1 MIRILL
7 MITFLISF
15 QGLGLDPPT
24 NDCEEAYS
32 PSDTR
37 SFTPPPPSNIS
48 KFAQPILDKVSDI
61 TIPPNLQ
68 EILANVKRQESSKV
82 DPYLPSKPSASFLPA
97 AGTAS
102 LYQNTSRYSPSSR
115 INQSEKISSDVPKEN
130 KSTLSSLSDL
140 DLIRKAE
147 EELAAAAATPSMSV
161 PPPSLLASPGAGVV
175 LTSST
180 DPISSSSITPS
191 SQTLSSISL
200 PSETVLESSIP
211 YKSLPDSFKK
221 TFAPEQPKPPGLE
234 DEDFP
239 AFPSIPPTIDISKEV
254 ATTTATPTVTS
265 LSKISNKSGIV
276 VNIKRKMNDN
286 STPVKVLRTKS
297 RWGQGP
303 SE

>member
-1 MIRILL
+1 
-7 MITFLISF
+7 
-15 QGLGLDPPT
+15 LGLDPPT

-32 PSDTR
+32 PSDAR

-97 AGTAS
+97 TGTAS
-102 LYQNTSRYSPSSR
+102 LYQNTSRYSPSSSR
-115 INQSEKISSDVPKEN
+115 ISQSEKISSDVPKEN

-147 EELAAAAATPSMSV
+147 EELAAAAAATPSMSV
-161 PPPSLLASPGAGVV
+161 PPSSLLASPGAGVV
-175 LTSST
+175 LTPST
-180 DPISSSSITPS
+180 DPISSSSITAS

-200 PSETVLESSIP
+200 PSETMLESNIP
-211 YKSLPDSFKK
+211 YKMSLPDSFKK

-254 ATTTATPTVTS
+254 VTTTATPTVTS

-286 STPVKVLRTKS
+286 SSPVKVSRTKS